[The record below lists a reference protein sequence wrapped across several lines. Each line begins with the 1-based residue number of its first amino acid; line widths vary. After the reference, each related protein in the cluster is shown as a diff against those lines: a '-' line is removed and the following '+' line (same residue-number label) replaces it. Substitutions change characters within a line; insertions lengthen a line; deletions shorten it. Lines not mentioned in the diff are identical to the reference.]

1 MILNKNKSLKPIFVQ
16 NLRQGEAAHFIKRGG
31 LLSSLRLIFNLKK
44 RTMKGRWV
52 KYLLMGTVVAMLAAC
67 SSKPT
72 DRGQQYK
79 DGKFTQPFSLV
90 NQPDAVGAPIN
101 AGDFAEQINHIR
113 NSSPRLYGN
122 QSNVYNAVQEWLRA
136 GGDTRNM
143 RQFGIDA
150 WQMEGVD
157 NYGNVQ
163 FTGYYTP
170 VIQARHTRQGE
181 FQYPIYRMPPKRGR
195 LPSRAEI
202 YAGALSDK
210 YILAYSN
217 SLMDNFIMDVQGSG
231 YIDFGDGS
239 PLNFSAMQGK
249 TVMPIAALVRC

>member
-1 MILNKNKSLKPIFVQ
+1 M
-16 NLRQGEAAHFIKRGG
+16 
-31 LLSSLRLIFNLKK
+31 
-44 RTMKGRWV
+44 
-52 KYLLMGTVVAMLAAC
+52 
-67 SSKPT
+67 
-72 DRGQQYK
+72 
-79 DGKFTQPFSLV
+79 

-150 WQMEGVD
+150 RQMEGAD
-157 NYGNVQ
+157 NYGERAVYRLLHAGNSGAPYPPWRV
-163 FTGYYTP
+163 P
-170 VIQARHTRQGE
+170 VSYLPYAAKTWSSAVSCGDL
-181 FQYPIYRMPPKRGR
+181 RGGI
-195 LPSRAEI
+195 E
-202 YAGALSDK
+202 DK

>member
-1 MILNKNKSLKPIFVQ
+1 
-16 NLRQGEAAHFIKRGG
+16 
-31 LLSSLRLIFNLKK
+31 
-44 RTMKGRWV
+44 MKGRWV

-163 FTGYYTP
+163 FTGYYAGNSGAPYPSGQVP
-170 VIQARHTRQGE
+170 VSD
-181 FQYPIYRMPPKRGR
+181 
-195 LPSRAEI
+195 LPYAAKTWSSAVSCGDLRRSAE
-202 YAGALSDK
+202 
-210 YILAYSN
+210 
-217 SLMDNFIMDVQGSG
+217 
-231 YIDFGDGS
+231 
-239 PLNFSAMQGK
+239 
-249 TVMPIAALVRC
+249 

>member
-1 MILNKNKSLKPIFVQ
+1 M
-16 NLRQGEAAHFIKRGG
+16 
-31 LLSSLRLIFNLKK
+31 
-44 RTMKGRWV
+44 
-52 KYLLMGTVVAMLAAC
+52 
-67 SSKPT
+67 
-72 DRGQQYK
+72 
-79 DGKFTQPFSLV
+79 

-150 WQMEGVD
+150 WQMEGAD

-170 VIQARHTRQGE
+170 VIQARHTRQA
-181 FQYPIYRMPPKRGR
+181 
-195 LPSRAEI
+195 S
-202 YAGALSDK
+202 SS
-210 YILAYSN
+210 IL
-217 SLMDNFIMDVQGSG
+217 F
-231 YIDFGDGS
+231 
-239 PLNFSAMQGK
+239 
-249 TVMPIAALVRC
+249 TVCRQNVVVCRLVRRSTPGHWAINTSSLTATL